1 MATVFGIAT
10 HGSQVGSVSTLYQ
23 GDDFVKTLWSL
34 ASVCALLFFVMVVPA
49 SATAPEYATAVLLG
63 ERAVQ
68 EAGGMLGQD
77 LQTGRVIVLTN
88 AGYARPSGRS
98 TLGCLDGLT
107 QATSASVGGSTLIAL
122 QARND
127 SPLWFAFF
135 SPQTGECV
143 YLQAEGN
150 VYPDTADTPAWAV
163 RQQARIDADHIFEH
177 PEEFTA
183 RGKKGLFG
191 PNLFRIVTVANAAA
205 RNCPD
210 HVLQAMRVHDHF
222 CPGITS
228 GVLIAEYISRQML
241 TGQDQKLFVLSLVPW
256 CKEDALTTLL
266 NATPGKGGYAVVYG
280 DRKEAGNW
288 PAPLNRTCTV
298 AFTLDEEGIWTGR
311 LLGFDF
317 DAARKRYE
325 DRVFGY
331 PVLDKLYADLWFLD
345 HLDEP
350 ESFVEELGQVALP
363 KGTSPKDL
371 VRPDSALLKRLVPME
386 K

>member
-1 MATVFGIAT
+1 MATVFGVAM

-23 GDDFVKTLWSL
+23 GDDFVKTSCCLVPL
-34 ASVCALLFFVMVVPA
+34 CALLFFVMIAPA
-49 SATAPEYATAVLLG
+49 SATAPGYARAVLLG
-63 ERAVQ
+63 ERAAQ
-68 EAGGMLGQD
+68 EAAGMLGQD
-77 LQTGRVIVLTN
+77 LQTGRVIVLSN
-88 AGYARPSGRS
+88 AGYARPFGRS
-98 TLGCLDGLT
+98 TQGCLDGLAQT
-107 QATSASVGGSTLIAL
+107 TSASVGSSTLIAL

-135 SPQTGECV
+135 SPQSGECV
-143 YLQAEGN
+143 YLQAEGDVFSDRAN
-150 VYPDTADTPAWAV
+150 TSLWSV
-163 RQQARIDADHIFEH
+163 RQQARIDGDHIFAH

-191 PNLFRIVTVANAAA
+191 KNLFRIVTVANAAA

-210 HVLQAMRVHDHF
+210 HALQAMRVHDHF

-228 GVLIAEYISRQML
+228 GVLLAQYISQQIL
-241 TGQDQKLFVLSLVPW
+241 TRQDQKLFVLSLVPW

-266 NATPGKGGYAVVYG
+266 NATPGKRAYAVVYG

-298 AFTLDEEGIWTGR
+298 AFTPDEEGIWTGR

-371 VRPDSALLKRLVPME
+371 VRPDSALLKRLVPAE

>member
-1 MATVFGIAT
+1 MVRFN
-10 HGSQVGSVSTLYQ
+10 LNQ
-23 GDDFVKTLWSL
+23 GDGIVRTL
-34 ASVCALLFFVMVVPA
+34 CGLFSMCCVFFFLMVAPA

-63 ERAVQ
+63 ERAAS
-68 EAGGMLGQD
+68 EAAGMLGQD
-77 LQTGRVIVLTN
+77 LQNSRVLVLTN

-98 TLGCLDGLT
+98 TLGCLDGLSSS
-107 QATSASVGGSTLIAL
+107 TSASVGGSTLIAL
-122 QARND
+122 QARGD

-143 YLQAEGN
+143 YLQSEKDAR
-150 VYPDTADTPAWAV
+150 TLADADQTPEWSV
-163 RQQARIDADHIFEH
+163 RQKARIDADHIFGH
-177 PEEFTA
+177 SEEFTA

-210 HVLQAMRVHDHF
+210 HALQAMRVHDHF

-228 GVLIAEYISRQML
+228 GVLLAEYIATRVL
-241 TGQDQKLFVLSLVPW
+241 TGDEQKLFILSLVPW
-256 CKEDALTTLL
+256 CKEDGLTTLL
-266 NATPGKGGYAVVYG
+266 NATPGKHAYAVVYG
-280 DRKEAGNW
+280 DRKEAATW

-298 AFTLDEEGIWTGR
+298 AFTLDGEGIWTGR

-363 KGTSPKDL
+363 RGTSPQDL
-371 VRPDSALLKRLVPME
+371 VRPDAALLKRLVPAE